1 MTAEF
6 IPFSRPAVTEA
17 EIDAVVEVMRSGWTT
32 TGRRVTELEQ
42 GSRTTS
48 RLRALRCRVL
58 GDGGDAP
65 ALMALGIRPGDEVI
79 TPAMTWV
86 STINLIELLGAKPV
100 FVDVDRDTL
109 MTDAARVRAAI
120 TPRTKAIV
128 PVHFAGALDLDPL
141 YELAESHGIAVIEDA
156 AHCAGTRYKGNPV
169 GRRGTAIFSFQAIK
183 NLTCAEGGVV
193 SLPDAALAERIRRLR
208 FHGLALDAH
217 QREQQ
222 GRAPQ
227 SEVVEPG
234 FKYNLPDMNAAM
246 AVVQLRRLE
255 SNNARRKALA
265 ARYLAAFS
273 DVEGLLPLAQPAYPF
288 DHAWHLFAVRIDP
301 DRARMTRDEFLPA
314 MKEHGIGVGIHF
326 RAAHFGATQARYPDV
341 RDCPIRVELHA
352 RSARCAV
359 SGPERASSGIASS
372 RRSDGCSAER
382 RPAHEEWG
390 HQPRLDRRSRLQ
402 RGGESAGA
410 APAHRGGV
418 CAASR
423 RVRDRARGR
432 RQS

>member
-6 IPFSRPAVTEA
+6 IPFSRPSVTEA
-17 EIDAVVEVMRSGWTT
+17 EIDAVVEVMRSGWIT

-42 GSRTTS
+42 GFAEHIGAAHCVAVCSATAGMHLT
-48 RLRALRCRVL
+48 
-58 GDGGDAP
+58 
-65 ALMALGIRPGDEVI
+65 LMALGIRPGDEVI

-109 MTDAARVRAAI
+109 MTDAERVRAAI

-128 PVHFAGALDLDPL
+128 PVHFAGAALDLDPL
-141 YELAESHGIAVIEDA
+141 YELAEAHAIPVVEDA

-255 SNNARRKALA
+255 QNNARRKALA
-265 ARYLAAFS
+265 ARYLDAFS
-273 DVEGLLPLAQPAYPF
+273 DVDGLLPLAEPAHPF

-301 DRARMTRDEFLPA
+301 ERCGMTRDEFLPA
-314 MKEHGIGVGIHF
+314 MKEQGIGVGIHF
-326 RAAHFGATQARYPDV
+326 RAAHLQRYYRARYPDV
-341 RDCPIRVELHA
+341 RLPNTEWNSTRICSLPLFPDLSDEQQDRV
-352 RSARCAV
+352 
-359 SGPERASSGIASS
+359 IATI
-372 RRSDGCSAER
+372 
-382 RPAHEEWG
+382 
-390 HQPRLDRRSRLQ
+390 
-402 RGGESAGA
+402 
-410 APAHRGGV
+410 
-418 CAASR
+418 R
-423 RVRDRARGR
+423 RVLSRTEARA
-432 RQS
+432 